1 MIYNFF
7 LMLFFELLI
16 NVEYENYYPKNK
28 KEIPKANEQK
38 SESKGMSSP
47 HCYVCLFA
55 CIYLKD

>member
-1 MIYNFF
+1 
-7 LMLFFELLI
+7 MLFFELLI